1 MLFALRNVYLEH
13 KKIWEQNEN
22 CGSYPCR
29 PMTKDLIYDII
40 REVRGAGGVV
50 KSLVS
55 DMAQACNSIEI
66 FVPEHG
72 PSDEWRFLDMSKLKV
87 L

>member
-1 MLFALRNVYLEH
+1 MFTLST

-22 CGSYPCR
+22 CDSFPYR

-40 REVRGAGGVV
+40 REVRNAGGVV

-72 PSDEWRFLDMSKLKV
+72 PSDEWSF
-87 L
+87 